1 MEISNPTVEQVHT
14 LLTFLAE
21 HQELARGHC
30 RNAEGRTRSTQLW
43 VRLTDELNAL
53 GGCTKTVKQWQ
64 KVWADKKYLT
74 KKAATAARRSATATG
89 VGPSSADPLNPIQ
102 CRILGIMG
110 EGFGEPQSDAHV
122 PAFPENFNGY
132 YTSRATTPSSRRH
145 WTSQCT
151 QAFVRNGGAANRSG
165 GSTGGRVR
173 ADSPITPGIKCI
185 NKGSIGWSTNRI
197 KTTE

>member
-1 MEISNPTVEQVHT
+1 MSNPTVEQVHT

-89 VGPSSADPLNPIQ
+89 VGQSSAVPLNPIQ

-132 YTSRATTPSSRRH
+132 YTSSERRRRRAAIGPRSIRRRL
-145 WTSQCT
+145 
-151 QAFVRNGGAANRSG
+151 FEMEERRIAAEDRRVVESG
-165 GSTGGRVR
+165 LIRQSLQELNVLIRDRLDGLQIELRRLNS
-173 ADSPITPGIKCI
+173 
-185 NKGSIGWSTNRI
+185 
-197 KTTE
+197 